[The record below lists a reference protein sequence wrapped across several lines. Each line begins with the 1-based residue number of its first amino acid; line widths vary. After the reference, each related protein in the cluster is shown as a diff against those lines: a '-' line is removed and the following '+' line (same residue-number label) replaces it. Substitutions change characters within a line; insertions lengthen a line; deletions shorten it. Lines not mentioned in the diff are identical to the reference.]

1 MNAVISHI
9 EKIKYDM
16 ATLSKQNDVKW
27 QSLNRL
33 CQIIDDVKVQMGTSE
48 RSEAFSNRSE
58 AFSGWH
64 STSQP
69 TTHEYKTHE

>member
-1 MNAVISHI
+1 MKAVMSHI

-16 ATLSKQNDVKW
+16 AALSKQDGVKK

-48 RSEAFSNRSE
+48 RSEAFSD
-58 AFSGWH
+58 WH

>member
-1 MNAVISHI
+1 MKAVISHI

-16 ATLSKQNDVKW
+16 ATLSKQNDVKR

-33 CQIIDDVKVQMGTSE
+33 CQIIDDVKEQMNT
-48 RSEAFSNRSE
+48 
-58 AFSGWH
+58 SGWH
-64 STSQP
+64 SAPQP